1 MIIYHQKNNFVG
13 AQNWI
18 PQSLQEIINIPF
30 LNETNL
36 LMNMFPKLKRQKSQI
51 ISHMKYT

>member
-1 MIIYHQKNNFVG
+1 MIICHQKNNFVG

-18 PQSLQEIINIPF
+18 PQSLQEIIIMPF
-30 LNETNL
+30 LNKTNL
-36 LMNMFPKLKRQKSQI
+36 LINMFPKIKITKSQI